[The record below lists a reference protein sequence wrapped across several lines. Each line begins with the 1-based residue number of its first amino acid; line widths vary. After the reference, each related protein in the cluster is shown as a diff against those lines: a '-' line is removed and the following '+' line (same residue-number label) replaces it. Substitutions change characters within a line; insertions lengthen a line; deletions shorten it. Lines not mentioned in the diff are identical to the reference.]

1 MRVTT
6 VHVVTTIGGR
16 GFGGAG
22 LAGAGT
28 GVVVVTSPEIRRT
41 TAPPATTTTAPAFD
55 AFYRAE
61 FPRIVAIAQ
70 SLTGDRHVA
79 EELAQE
85 GFIAAHYRWSKV
97 GAYDRPGD
105 WVRRVVTNRAISIF
119 RRRAAE
125 HRALARSGPTTD
137 VVELPDDDS
146 WLWQQVR
153 ALPARQAQAI
163 ALVYVD
169 DLPLE
174 RVATILG
181 CGETTVK
188 THLSRGRQA
197 LARAIEA
204 RDAIDRAQFDA
215 SSTSAGAHP
224 TSPDPTVIAPS
235 TTGTIDVAPLAVPAV
250 APPSQTVEADR

>member
-1 MRVTT
+1 MT
-6 VHVVTTIGGR
+6 
-16 GFGGAG
+16 A
-22 LAGAGT
+22 
-28 GVVVVTSPEIRRT
+28 PEIGRNIAPVEAPRPRRGT
-41 TAPPATTTTAPAFD
+41 TGAPASATAPVTAAPTSFD

-85 GFIAAHYRWSKV
+85 GFIAAHHRWKKV
-97 GAYDRPGD
+97 STYDRPGD

-119 RRRAAE
+119 RRKAAE
-125 HRALARSGPTTD
+125 RRALARSGP
-137 VVELPDDDS
+137 VVDTVTLPDDDA

-169 DLPLE
+169 DLPIE

-188 THLSRGRQA
+188 THLHRGRQA
-197 LARAIEA
+197 LAKAIEA
-204 RDAIDRAQFDA
+204 RDAIDRDSFGD
-215 SSTSAGAHP
+215 G
-224 TSPDPTVIAPS
+224 DDLE
-235 TTGTIDVAPLAVPAV
+235 GTA
-250 APPSQTVEADR
+250 